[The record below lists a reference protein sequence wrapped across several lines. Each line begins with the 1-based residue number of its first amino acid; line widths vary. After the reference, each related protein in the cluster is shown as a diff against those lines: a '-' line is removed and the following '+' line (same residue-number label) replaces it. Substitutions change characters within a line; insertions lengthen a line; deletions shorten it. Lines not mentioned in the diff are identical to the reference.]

1 MSNVTTEDPLNP
13 DWLNKGDNAWQLTA
27 ASLVAL
33 QSVPGLVVLYAGWV
47 KHKWAINSAFMAFYA
62 FSMVLL
68 CWVVYAYKAAFGEQ
82 MLPFVGRPGPA
93 IGKYILLSS
102 VMLLY

>member
-1 MSNVTTEDPLNP
+1 MTFAPSLSNP
-13 DWLNKGDNAWQLTA
+13 DWLEKGDNAWQLTA

-62 FSMVLL
+62 FAAVMV
-68 CWVVYAYKAAFGEQ
+68 CWMLWAYKESFGNQ
-82 MLPFVGRPGPA
+82 MLPFVGES
-93 IGKYILLSS
+93 LSRFN
-102 VMLLY
+102 